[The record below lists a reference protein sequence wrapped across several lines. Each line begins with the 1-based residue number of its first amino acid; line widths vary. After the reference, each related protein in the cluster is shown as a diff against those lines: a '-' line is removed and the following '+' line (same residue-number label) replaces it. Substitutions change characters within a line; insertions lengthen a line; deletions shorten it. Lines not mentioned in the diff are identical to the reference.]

1 MAEQKSFQKT
11 FVRAVLFVG
20 GIFYTLTGVA
30 LPFAPQWFYDH
41 IGTYPPFNHHYEG
54 DLGAILIPMGIALVL
69 AARDPAR
76 HRLLFGMVVA
86 GSIIHAVNHLLDELV
101 RSPSPDQLWT
111 GSVPLVIFAAILA
124 AAYVAGMPRRATS

>member
-1 MAEQKSFQKT
+1 MAEQKPKQQT
-11 FVRAVLFVG
+11 FVRVVLVAG

-30 LPFAPQWFYDH
+30 LFFAPQWFYDH

-54 DLGAILIPMGIALVL
+54 DLGAILMPMGIAMVI

-76 HRLLFGMVVA
+76 HRLLFGVIVA

-101 RSPSPDQLWT
+101 RSPSTSQLLT
-111 GSVPLVIFAAILA
+111 GSIPLTIFAAILV
-124 AAYVAGMPRRATS
+124 AAYIAGMSRRANG